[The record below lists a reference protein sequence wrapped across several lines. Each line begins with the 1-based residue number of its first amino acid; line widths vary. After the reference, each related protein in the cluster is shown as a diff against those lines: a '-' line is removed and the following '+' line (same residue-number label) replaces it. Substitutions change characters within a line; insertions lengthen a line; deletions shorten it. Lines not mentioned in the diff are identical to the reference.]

1 MPGRPAPILARFSKA
16 SAQQAGLFGASV
28 RHQTRAVLPAA
39 AVARGSSAGPT
50 GARAMG
56 EAAGAGVSSVSSVG
70 FRLSRSGRF
79 SGETDPLM
87 EQFNASLPYDK
98 RMWREDIQ
106 GSVAYAAALGR
117 AGLLKPD
124 EVKQLQEGLAL
135 VGKEWEAGT
144 FEFKAGDEDIHT
156 ANERRLTEL
165 KGAVGGKLH
174 TGRSRN
180 DQVVT
185 DVRLW
190 LREEIKDLVGNM
202 RDLIRTACDRAE
214 KEMDYIMPGYTHLQR
229 AQPIRWSH
237 WMLCYASQWRRD
249 VERLENTYK
258 RVNMM
263 PLGVGALSGH
273 PFGIDREALAKDLG
287 FDGVMP
293 NSLDAVG
300 DRDFILDF
308 LFGSAMIMTHMSR
321 FAEDLILYSST
332 EFGFVK
338 LADTYSPG
346 SSLMPQKKNPDAL
359 ELLRGKSGR
368 TIGQLVGLLVS
379 VKGTPSTYNKDLQ
392 EDKEPLFDAAD
403 TLSACSQIAN
413 GVLSTLEP
421 VPDKMLAALD
431 LPMLSTDLSDHL
443 VRKGVPFREAHHVAG
458 SVVKE
463 GEVRGCSLAHL
474 TGDDLRKIHPL
485 FGDDAASSG
494 PGGMWDYEAAV
505 ERRQTIGGTPRKGVT
520 EQIKQLREWLDT
532 TA

>member
-1 MPGRPAPILARFSKA
+1 
-16 SAQQAGLFGASV
+16 
-28 RHQTRAVLPAA
+28 
-39 AVARGSSAGPT
+39 
-50 GARAMG
+50 
-56 EAAGAGVSSVSSVG
+56 
-70 FRLSRSGRF
+70 
-79 SGETDPLM
+79 
-87 EQFNASLPYDK
+87 
-98 RMWREDIQ
+98 MWRQDIQ
-106 GSVAYAAALGR
+106 GSIAYAAALGR
-117 AGLLKPD
+117 AGLLKPE
-124 EVKQLQEGLAL
+124 EVKTLQDGLAL
-135 VGKEWEAGT
+135 VAKEWEAGT
-144 FEFKAGDEDIHT
+144 FETKAGDEDIHT

-165 KGAVGGKLH
+165 VGAVGGKLH

-190 LREEIKDLVGNM
+190 LRDEITELIGNM
-202 RDLIRTACDRAE
+202 KALIQTAVDRAE
-214 KEMDYIMPGYTHLQR
+214 KEMDYILPGYTHLQR

-249 VERLENTYK
+249 VERLENILT
-258 RVNMM
+258 RVNVM

-273 PFGIDREALAKDLG
+273 PFGIDRAALAKDLG
-287 FDGVMP
+287 FDGVIP

-300 DRDFILDF
+300 DRDFIIDF
-308 LFGSAMIMTHMSR
+308 LFGSSMIMLHMSR
-321 FAEDLILYSST
+321 FSEDLILYSST

-338 LADTYSPG
+338 LADAYSTG

-368 TIGQLVGLLVS
+368 TIGQLVGLLVT

-413 GVLSTLEP
+413 GVLSTLTP
-421 VPDKMLAALD
+421 VPEKMIAALD

-458 SVVKE
+458 AVVKE
-463 GEVRGCSLAHL
+463 GEVRGCSLDKL

-505 ERRQTIGGTPRKGVT
+505 ERRQTLGGTSRNSVNA
-520 EQIKQLREWLDT
+520 QIQELRAWL
-532 TA
+532 AGK

>member
-1 MPGRPAPILARFSKA
+1 
-16 SAQQAGLFGASV
+16 
-28 RHQTRAVLPAA
+28 
-39 AVARGSSAGPT
+39 
-50 GARAMG
+50 MG

-117 AGLLKPD
+117 AGLLQAD
-124 EVKQLQEGLAL
+124 EVKSLQDGLAL

-144 FEFKAGDEDIHT
+144 FEIKAGDEDIHT

-165 KGAVGGKLH
+165 IGAVGGKLH

-190 LREEIKDLVGNM
+190 LRAEIKALIANM
-202 RDLIRTACDRAE
+202 RDLIATATDRAE

-249 VERLENTYK
+249 VERLENIYT

-273 PFGIDREALAKDLG
+273 PFGIDREQLAKDLG
-287 FDGVMP
+287 FDGVIP

-308 LFGSAMIMTHMSR
+308 LFGSSMIMTHMSR

-338 LADTYSPG
+338 LADAYSTVGPV
-346 SSLMPQKKNPDAL
+346 
-359 ELLRGKSGR
+359 
-368 TIGQLVGLLVS
+368 TFTLVL
-379 VKGTPSTYNKDLQ
+379 N
-392 EDKEPLFDAAD
+392 
-403 TLSACSQIAN
+403 
-413 GVLSTLEP
+413 
-421 VPDKMLAALD
+421 
-431 LPMLSTDLSDHL
+431 
-443 VRKGVPFREAHHVAG
+443 
-458 SVVKE
+458 
-463 GEVRGCSLAHL
+463 
-474 TGDDLRKIHPL
+474 
-485 FGDDAASSG
+485 
-494 PGGMWDYEAAV
+494 
-505 ERRQTIGGTPRKGVT
+505 
-520 EQIKQLREWLDT
+520 
-532 TA
+532 

>member
-1 MPGRPAPILARFSKA
+1 MGVRTLTLRLQEYVVCRRVTVSDERGRVHAFWNNMATGLRSQGRLLRSLSALQRAPLAPAVRPGRA
-16 SAQQAGLFGASV
+16 
-28 RHQTRAVLPAA
+28 AVLRRAAPAA
-39 AVARGSSAGPT
+39 GTTAGV
-50 GARAMG
+50 RAMSDV
-56 EAAGAGVSSVSSVG
+56 GVSSVSSVG

-79 SGETDPLM
+79 SGETDLLM
-87 EQFNASLPYDK
+87 EQFNASLPYEK
-98 RMWREDIQ
+98 RMWKQDIQ
-106 GSVAYAAALGR
+106 VSNAYAAALGR
-117 AGLLKPD
+117 SGLLKPD
-124 EVKQLQEGLAL
+124 EVKQLQDGLAL
-135 VGKEWEAGT
+135 VAKEWEAGT
-144 FEFKAGDEDIHT
+144 FVIKAGDEDIHT

-165 KGAVGGKLH
+165 VGAVGGKLH

-190 LREEIKDLVGNM
+190 LREEIKDLTSNM
-202 RDLIRTACDRAE
+202 RALIQTAVDRAE
-214 KEMDYIMPGYTHLQR
+214 KEMDYILPGYTHLQR

-237 WMLCYASQWRRD
+237 WMLCYASQWKRD
-249 VERLENTYK
+249 VERLENIYT

-273 PFGIDREALAKDLG
+273 PFGIDRQALAKDLG
-287 FDGVMP
+287 FDGVIP

-308 LFGSAMIMTHMSR
+308 LFGSSMIMVHMSR

-338 LADTYSPG
+338 LADAYSTG

-368 TIGQLVGLLVS
+368 TVGQLVGLLVT

-392 EDKEPLFDAAD
+392 EDKEPLFDCAD

-421 VPDKMLAALD
+421 VPAKMIAVCVS
-431 LPMLSTDLSDHL
+431 PL
-443 VRKGVPFREAHHVAG
+443 VLRFGVV
-458 SVVKE
+458 
-463 GEVRGCSLAHL
+463 
-474 TGDDLRKIHPL
+474 
-485 FGDDAASSG
+485 
-494 PGGMWDYEAAV
+494 
-505 ERRQTIGGTPRKGVT
+505 
-520 EQIKQLREWLDT
+520 
-532 TA
+532 